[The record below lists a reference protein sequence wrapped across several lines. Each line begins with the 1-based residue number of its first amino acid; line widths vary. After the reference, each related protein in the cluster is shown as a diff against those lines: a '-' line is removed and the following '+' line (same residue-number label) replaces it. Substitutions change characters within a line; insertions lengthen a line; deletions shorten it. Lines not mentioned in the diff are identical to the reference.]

1 MRFSSAVLFAGNA
14 LVIAQQECL
23 SQNSADLAAY
33 ADCAD
38 QSALASCLSKLE
50 STEGP
55 AVQACYTDAGC
66 SSDEAAAE
74 ARRTWQR
81 CEELAKGE
89 DLKKRFPAAPLPTL
103 APRVAAAGE
112 SGPKVKR
119 TLFKRE
125 TADTSSGKDCL
136 TAKVKDTTACDVKTK
151 SGSAETGSCSSVTTT
166 TSTCRDDVI
175 CTMLDNSNETICLVK
190 KEMDTAGIIIAIVF
204 AGALA
209 LMMGYLTFMCC
220 RDKKEQKRL
229 AAKSEA
235 VALARAATKKQRAAQ
250 RQPLIR
256 NASGQSNPSNAGAN
270 PFGDQT
276 RI

>member
-14 LVIAQQECL
+14 LAIAQQECL
-23 SQNSADLAAY
+23 AQNSADLAAY

-50 STEGP
+50 SPEEP
-55 AVQACYTDAGC
+55 AIQACYTDAGC
-66 SSDEAAAE
+66 SSQEAIAE
-74 ARRTWQR
+74 AHRTWQR
-81 CEELAKGE
+81 CDELAKGE
-89 DLKKRFPAAPLPTL
+89 DLKKRFPAAPLPTI
-103 APRVAAAGE
+103 APRAAAANEPGAK
-112 SGPKVKR
+112 PTLYKR
-119 TLFKRE
+119 GSP
-125 TADTSSGKDCL
+125 DTSSGKDCL
-136 TAKVKDTTACDVKTK
+136 TEKVKDGSACDVKTK
-151 SGSAETGSCSSVTTT
+151 DGTSETGLCSDVKIT

-175 CTMLDNSNETICLVK
+175 CTLNANNDTICLVK
-190 KEMDTAGIIIAIVF
+190 KEMDTTGIIIAIIF

-220 RDKKEQKRL
+220 RDRKEQKRL

-256 NASGQSNPSNAGAN
+256 KASAQSNPSNSGAN
-270 PFGDQT
+270 PFQDQT

>member
-1 MRFSSAVLFAGNA
+1 MRFSSAVFFAGNA
-14 LVIAQQECL
+14 LAIAQQECL
-23 SQNSADLAAY
+23 AQNSADLAAY

-38 QSALASCLSKLE
+38 QSALTACLSKLE
-50 STEGP
+50 SAEQP
-55 AVQACYTDAGC
+55 AVQGCYTDAGC
-66 SSDEAAAE
+66 SSQEAAAE

-89 DLKKRFPAAPLPTL
+89 DLKKRFPAAPLPTI
-103 APRVAAAGE
+103 APRVVATEGI
-112 SGPKVKR
+112 
-119 TLFKRE
+119 FKRA

-151 SGSAETGSCSSVTTT
+151 SGEEETGSCSSVTTT

-270 PFGDQT
+270 PFQDQT

>member
-1 MRFSSAVLFAGNA
+1 MRFSSAVFFAGNA
-14 LVIAQQECL
+14 LAIAQQECL
-23 SQNSADLAAY
+23 VQNSADLAAY

-38 QSALASCLSKLE
+38 QSALAACLSKLE
-50 STEGP
+50 SAQES
-55 AVQACYTDAGC
+55 AVQGCYTDAGC
-66 SSDEAAAE
+66 SSQEAVAE

-103 APRVAAAGE
+103 APRAAAAGE
-112 SGPKVKR
+112 PGAQPTVYKR
-119 TLFKRE
+119 AAPE
-125 TADTSSGKDCL
+125 TSSGKDCL
-136 TAKVKDTTACDVKTK
+136 TEKVKDTTACDVKTK
-151 SGSAETGSCSSVTTT
+151 DGKAETGSCSSVKTT
-166 TSTCRDDVI
+166 TSSCREDVI
-175 CTMLDNSNETICLVK
+175 CTLNANNDTICLVK
-190 KEMDTAGIIIAIVF
+190 KEMDTTGIIIAIIF

-256 NASGQSNPSNAGAN
+256 NASGQSNPSNTGAN
-270 PFGDQT
+270 PFQDQT
-276 RI
+276 RV

>member
-14 LVIAQQECL
+14 LAIAQQECL
-23 SQNSADLAAY
+23 AQNSADLAAY

-38 QSALASCLSKLE
+38 QSALAGCLSKLE
-50 STEGP
+50 SPEEP
-55 AVQACYTDAGC
+55 AVQGCYTDAGC
-66 SSDEAAAE
+66 SSQEAVAE

-89 DLKKRFPAAPLPTL
+89 DLKKRFPAAPLPTI

-112 SGPKVKR
+112 PGSKR

-151 SGSAETGSCSSVTTT
+151 SGTAETGSCSSITTT

-270 PFGDQT
+270 PFQDQT